1 MKNLTLEEDM
11 NNVSEFRKI
20 YRSVL
25 DTLDEYPA
33 SRKALIDRA
42 QRDLGLTEAEISDKR
57 TNGRA
62 NILRSMAGTVIN
74 EMCNKGII
82 SKGDDGLY
90 SKRTEK
96 PVAIRIERCE
106 EEILRLLR
114 EGEKTRSELKDSL
127 VRFFGTDETATVKDD
142 NKLFTYFGQ
151 ILKRLTAE
159 GVLDFN
165 GSIYKIKPQRAVTAR
180 SREQMLALMGDF
192 LTLLHSR
199 GGEFFE
205 HYFMN
210 LLAKYYELEGKCVLE
225 SYATGGSED
234 GGIDGIAKTVD
245 SLGFKET
252 VMVQTKNRT
261 DPSSETEVRSFYGA
275 VCAAQGSRGIFAT
288 TSDLHPMAKK
298 FLDSIDNCVGVN
310 GERIFSMACKTLYG
324 IKKCSGKLIID
335 TDII

>member
-1 MKNLTLEEDM
+1 M
-11 NNVSEFRKI
+11 
-20 YRSVL
+20 
-25 DTLDEYPA
+25 
-33 SRKALIDRA
+33 
-42 QRDLGLTEAEISDKR
+42 
-57 TNGRA
+57 
-62 NILRSMAGTVIN
+62 
-74 EMCNKGII
+74 
-82 SKGDDGLY
+82 
-90 SKRTEK
+90 
-96 PVAIRIERCE
+96 
-106 EEILRLLR
+106 
-114 EGEKTRSELKDSL
+114 
-127 VRFFGTDETATVKDD
+127 
-142 NKLFTYFGQ
+142 GQ
-151 ILKRLTAE
+151 ILKGLVNDGLIEFDGSVYRMLPAKSAQIKIREEILTLKA
-159 GVLDFN
+159 
-165 GSIYKIKPQRAVTAR
+165 
-180 SREQMLALMGDF
+180 DF
-192 LTLLHSR
+192 LGAIHSK

-261 DPSSETEVRSFYGA
+261 DPSSETEVRGFYGA